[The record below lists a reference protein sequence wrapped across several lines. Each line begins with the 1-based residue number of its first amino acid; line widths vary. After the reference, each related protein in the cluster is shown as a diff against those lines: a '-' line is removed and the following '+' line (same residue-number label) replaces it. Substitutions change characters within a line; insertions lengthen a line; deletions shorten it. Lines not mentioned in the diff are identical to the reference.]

1 MADGMQTEITP
12 DVVGASPIRWSDT
25 ITEIAKALPAAQSAL
40 KPLETDATNKHLGK
54 DYASLGA
61 ALEAC
66 LEAYNENG
74 FSVIQFTTVRAG
86 LVWVTTRLMHESAE
100 WLEADLVL
108 RPENETAQKVGT
120 AATYG
125 RRYSLTSIAG
135 LAPVEEAPT
144 ATVAI
149 TQAKSEGKRLT
160 KAMARDLFEKMQGG
174 LRNQSSA
181 GAVTKWLQAFD
192 EELKSLP
199 VDQEKELRTE
209 AQQEIEGHETAKT
222 PELEGAGF

>member
-1 MADGMQTEITP
+1 MQNEIQP
-12 DVVGASPIRWSDT
+12 EIVAESPIRWSDS
-25 ITEIAKALPAAQSAL
+25 IEELAKALPEAQKAL
-40 KPLETDATNKHLGK
+40 KPLETDATNKHFGR

-66 LEAYNENG
+66 LTAYNDHG
-74 FSVIQFTTVRAG
+74 FSVIQIPTVRNG
-86 LVWVTTRLMHESAE
+86 LVCITTRLLHVSAE
-100 WLEADLVL
+100 WMEADLL
-108 RPENETAQKVGT
+108 IRPENETAQKVGT

-144 ATVAI
+144 ATEAV

-181 GAVTKWLQAFD
+181 NAVRKWLTAFD
-192 EELKSLP
+192 DELKSLP

-209 AQQEIEGHETAKT
+209 AEQEIEGHESAKT